1 MESQVQET
9 INEIENENQSDNL
22 ESNQE
27 PEVKQPETQ
36 ESESDGLITE
46 EIAKQYGLS
55 KTFIGKPLIE
65 GIKSYSELLKLDGK
79 RANEI
84 AELRKQVEALK
95 VTPKEQQKAEQQT
108 ENELGDMP
116 DPLDDPKGFS
126 DWMKRRDEILLENA
140 EKRIE
145 AKYKDKFETAEQVST
160 ESLMNK
166 TFQLVQTGLPEDEDV
181 QAVIADYMEEN
192 KDYYQELIEMGRG
205 RTPEQISRE
214 ILKDYKAKMY
224 DKQSK
229 LTQEEIEQKA
239 SEKAQSE
246 LLKKTKN
253 TKVSNMNTNQRE
265 TKRDSEVSKLVA
277 ELEANKDQGD

>member
-1 MESQVQET
+1 
-9 INEIENENQSDNL
+9 
-22 ESNQE
+22 
-27 PEVKQPETQ
+27 
-36 ESESDGLITE
+36 
-46 EIAKQYGLS
+46 
-55 KTFIGKPLIE
+55 
-65 GIKSYSELLKLDGK
+65 
-79 RANEI
+79 
-84 AELRKQVEALK
+84 
-95 VTPKEQQKAEQQT
+95 
-108 ENELGDMP
+108 
-116 DPLDDPKGFS
+116 
-126 DWMKRRDEILLENA
+126 
-140 EKRIE
+140 
-145 AKYKDKFETAEQVST
+145 
-160 ESLMNK
+160 MNK

>member
-27 PEVKQPETQ
+27 PEIKQPETQ

-192 KDYYQELIEMGRG
+192 KEYYQELIEMGRG

>member
-27 PEVKQPETQ
+27 PEIKQPETQ

-181 QAVIADYMEEN
+181 QSVIADYMEEN
-192 KDYYQELIEMGRG
+192 KEYYQELIEMGRG

>member
-192 KDYYQELIEMGRG
+192 KEYYQELIEMGRG

-277 ELEANKDQGD
+277 ELEANNDQGD